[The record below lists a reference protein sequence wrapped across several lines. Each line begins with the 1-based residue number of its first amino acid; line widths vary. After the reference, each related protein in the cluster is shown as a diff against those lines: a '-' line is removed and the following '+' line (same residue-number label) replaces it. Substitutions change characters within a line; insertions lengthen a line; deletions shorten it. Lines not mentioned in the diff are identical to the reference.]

1 MVWALNEYQIRGADV
16 KWLAWVLTMFAGLTM
31 VSNFKYYSGKD
42 INPRKSVS
50 FPVVV
55 AIALAVVAL
64 VAVSSTLPE
73 MLFMLFVVLRAVRLC
88 ARGMGRRQAQR
99 RAGRPTAAPALPD
112 DPARSCQP
120 PAKPFIFCTMSSL
133 HQAMCFSSLPAA
145 LLAGLLLRV
154 AR

>member
-1 MVWALNEYQIRGADV
+1 M
-16 KWLAWVLTMFAGLTM
+16 LTVFAGLTM

-73 MLFMLFVVLRAVRLC
+73 MLFMLFVCYALSGYAIAAWEMVRR
-88 ARGMGRRQAQR
+88 RGGS
-99 RAGRPTAAPALPD
+99 G
-112 DPARSCQP
+112 QP
-120 PAKPFIFCTMSSL
+120 PA
-133 HQAMCFSSLPAA
+133 ALP
-145 LLAGLLLRV
+145 
-154 AR
+154 